1 MSIAVVNLTKSWGST
16 DRSRRLTAVGRTHAR
31 KAPRRFDWVD
41 MCFGA
46 TPAAPPFGR
55 DKCKDALILGPFHSN
70 PRLAGPKMALNTT
83 GKRKAQ
89 CDPTTP
95 ESPPEILPKACLGH
109 VKPVKNCRKF
119 VGTFFLFDSDA
130 CGCAHAT
137 RRRRVRPTREVV
149 CRVPLEALTADD
161 STTGEHPSTLCM
173 LLRSGIANFTSSP
186 TGSQRWSSDSALA
199 QGFPHAASIRCPLVF
214 ADPCP
219 AYGVH

>member
-1 MSIAVVNLTKSWGST
+1 MQ
-16 DRSRRLTAVGRTHAR
+16 RRPYPGT
-31 KAPRRFDWVD
+31 F
-41 MCFGA
+41 
-46 TPAAPPFGR
+46 
-55 DKCKDALILGPFHSN
+55 S
-70 PRLAGPKMALNTT
+70 
-83 GKRKAQ
+83 Q
-89 CDPTTP
+89 Q
-95 ESPPEILPKACLGH
+95 SKACRAQNGSEHHRTAQGAVRPHHTRKSAGNFAESLPRPCQTRQ
-109 VKPVKNCRKF
+109 KLQKICR
-119 VGTFFLFDSDA
+119 VFLFDLDA